1 MSVLTRAR
9 RRRTWKSARR
19 ARRFAVLTATDT
31 IAQQELLASKLYRY
45 DA

>member
-9 RRRTWKSARR
+9 RRRTELSARR
-19 ARRFAVLTATDT
+19 ARRMAVLTATDM
-31 IAQQELLASKLYRY
+31 IAQQELLSSKLYRY